1 MKQSMEQLSR
11 DIDPKCENSNN
22 YPQNNMSEIE
32 KVLSAIEY
40 SGRQNTFA
48 FSACQFNLF
57 NYYALQNVNVDFHF
71 I

>member
-11 DIDPKCENSNN
+11 DIDPKCENSN

-48 FSACQFNLF
+48 FIACQFNLF